1 MKIHKKNLYLCII
14 SLFLTIFSLVN
25 TESLVVFANTAEG
38 FVEDSNG
45 YYIDPKLVDTYINIE
60 ETGNISRSST
70 YEKLTLLSTRRFN
83 YGPSGSLNPYNFGE
97 ALSFGRAIRSHFCW
111 TGIGEHPDYRNVSIG
126 FGFNLVSIA
135 FSRESS
141 STANCNNV
149 APSLR
154 GKYTRIY
161 NYSDITVRK
170 YKVDVYDRYS
180 GKYLRTTERSTSVT
194 NGTQYVAQ
202 AA

>member
-1 MKIHKKNLYLCII
+1 MVTK
-14 SLFLTIFSLVN
+14 
-25 TESLVVFANTAEG
+25 ESLVVSANTIEE

-45 YYIDPKLVDTYINIE
+45 YYIDPKLVGTDINVE
-60 ETGNISRSST
+60 EIATISRSST

-97 ALSFGRAIRSHFCW
+97 ARSFDRAIRSHFCW
-111 TGIGEHPDYRNVSIG
+111 TGIGDHPDYRNVSIG
-126 FGFNLVSIA
+126 FGFNFVSIA
-135 FSRESS
+135 FSRQSS

-149 APSLR
+149 APALR

-161 NYSDITVRK
+161 NYSDITVKK

-194 NGTQYVAQ
+194 NGMQYVAQ